1 MQLTEHEGIS
11 MVCMISKFSSSSSEF
26 SNGCPSADSKDYN
39 KKNASIMF
47 ILNIVC
53 NKPDFKENLCKIIHF
68 MFAFIIKFQRS
79 TIGDLN

>member
-1 MQLTEHEGIS
+1 

-68 MFAFIIKFQRS
+68 MFPS
-79 TIGDLN
+79 LNFRGVPLVILIEFGFGS